1 MGQDDETY
9 EPVPVVAANQLYI
22 PFHASSYRV
31 SNVRYDPMRQYHAN
45 YIPPPQQARYCHYFP
60 PIPQS
65 YYQQQPRVVLKQEEK
80 SSNESMSNSSNSLY
94 TATEDVFAPLR
105 AETPV
110 FPSLY
115 PMNYSMDP
123 MLFSSCST
131 ATFMPE
137 DTSYPNIYNAL

>member
-45 YIPPPQQARYCHYFP
+45 YIPPARQATYCHYFP
-60 PIPQS
+60 PMPQS
-65 YYQQQPRVVLKQEEK
+65 YYQQRPRVVLKQEEK
-80 SSNESMSNSSNSLY
+80 SGNESMSSTSLY

-110 FPSLY
+110 FPMTNLSFL
-115 PMNYSMDP
+115 PMNQSMDP
-123 MLFSSCST
+123 MVLSSQST
-131 ATFMPE
+131 ATF
-137 DTSYPNIYNAL
+137 LQ